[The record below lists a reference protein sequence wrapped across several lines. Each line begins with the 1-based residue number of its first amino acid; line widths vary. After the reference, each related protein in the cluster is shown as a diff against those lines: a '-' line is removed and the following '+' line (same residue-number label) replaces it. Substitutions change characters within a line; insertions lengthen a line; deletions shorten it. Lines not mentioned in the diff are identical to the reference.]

1 MGKMQS
7 NGIGKIML
15 ILAVVILVIGL
26 ASSIFRAVVV
36 FGRASDY
43 SKDTKET
50 VERLKERIEELEDKD
65 KLSESEEESLK
76 NLKERLSDISWNKTS
91 LTFGGIVYLLRFFIF
106 AAVSIGLIALS
117 KLLEKRQANAM
128 GGAAVPAYA
137 QPARPAGPSY
147 AMPRTPTPPAPQA
160 NPASFCRNCGKS
172 FTGTF
177 CPYCGTPKG

>member
-76 NLKERLSDISWNKTS
+76 NLNESHLWRNRLSASIFH
-91 LTFGGIVYLLRFFIF
+91 LCGGFDWLDRAQQ
-106 AAVSIGLIALS
+106 AA
-117 KLLEKRQANAM
+117 
-128 GGAAVPAYA
+128 
-137 QPARPAGPSY
+137 
-147 AMPRTPTPPAPQA
+147 
-160 NPASFCRNCGKS
+160 
-172 FTGTF
+172 
-177 CPYCGTPKG
+177 